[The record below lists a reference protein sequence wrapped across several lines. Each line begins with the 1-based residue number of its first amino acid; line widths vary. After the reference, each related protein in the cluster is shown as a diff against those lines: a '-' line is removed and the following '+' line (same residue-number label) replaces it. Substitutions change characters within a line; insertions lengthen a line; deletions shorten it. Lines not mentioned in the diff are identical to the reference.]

1 LILAAKTQR
10 HKVFK
15 ELKKYLKILKVLGV
29 IPARYSSTRFP
40 GKALADINGKPMI
53 QWCYESSLKSKLID
67 KLIVATDDKRIFNA
81 VKKFGGEVV
90 MTSKKHRSGTD
101 RIAEAARKFKCDIV
115 VNIQGDEP
123 FIDYRTI
130 DKAID
135 ALKKDKSSQVSTVAK
150 KITDKKEI
158 RNPNNVKVVFDDDFN
173 ALYFSRSVIPFDR
186 DGKGKTNY
194 YRHYG
199 LYVYRKDYLLKI
211 TKLPESPLEKTE
223 KLEQLRVLENGG
235 KIKIVLTNI
244 DSFSIDTP
252 EDLKGIKKW
261 LS

>member
-1 LILAAKTQR
+1 M
-10 HKVFK
+10 KV
-15 ELKKYLKILKVLGV
+15 IGI
-29 IPARYSSTRFP
+29 IPARYGSTRFP
-40 GKALADINGKPMI
+40 GKALANINGKPMI

-67 KLIVATDDKRIFNA
+67 KLIIATDDKRIFNE

-90 MTSKKHRSGTD
+90 MTSKKHSSGTD
-101 RIAEAARKFKCDIV
+101 RIAEAAKKFKCDIV
-115 VNIQGDEP
+115 VNVQGDEP

-135 ALKKDKSSQVSTVAK
+135 ALKKHKNAQVSTVAK

-158 RNPNNVKVVFDDDFN
+158 NNPNTVKVVFDDDFN

-186 DGKGKTNY
+186 DGNGKASY

-199 LYVYRKDYLLKI
+199 LYIYRKDYLMKL
-211 TKLPESPLEKTE
+211 TKLPESRLEKIE

-235 KIKIVLTNI
+235 KIKIVLTNR
-244 DSFSIDTP
+244 DSVSIDTQ
-252 EDLKGIKKW
+252 EDLKKVLKRVKK
-261 LS
+261 

>member
-1 LILAAKTQR
+1 M
-10 HKVFK
+10 
-15 ELKKYLKILKVLGV
+15 KILCV
-29 IPARYSSTRFP
+29 IPARYDSTRFP

-67 KLIVATDDKRIFNA
+67 KLIVATDDKRIFDA

-101 RIAEAARKFKCDIV
+101 RIAEAAKKFKCDIV
-115 VNIQGDEP
+115 VNVQGDEP

-130 DKAID
+130 DKTID
-135 ALKKDKSSQVSTVAK
+135 ALRKDKNAQVSTVAK

-158 RNPNNVKVVFDDDFN
+158 NNPNTVKVVFDNDFN
-173 ALYFSRSVIPFDR
+173 ALYFSRSVIPYDR
-186 DGKGKTNY
+186 DGNGKASY

-199 LYVYRKDYLLKI
+199 LYIYRKDYLMKI

-235 KIKIVLTNI
+235 KIKIVLTNK
-244 DSFSIDTP
+244 DSVSIDTP
-252 EDLKGIKKW
+252 EDLNKVLKRVKK
-261 LS
+261 